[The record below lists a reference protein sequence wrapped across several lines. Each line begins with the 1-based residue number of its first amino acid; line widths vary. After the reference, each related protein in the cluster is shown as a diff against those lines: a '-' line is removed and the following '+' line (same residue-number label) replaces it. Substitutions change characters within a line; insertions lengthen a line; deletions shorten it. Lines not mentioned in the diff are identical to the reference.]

1 MKCYIDIGTNSMGG
15 YKNLLEELKI
25 DDTWQKIFVEPNPE
39 HWEIDTI
46 DKKIDKIPN
55 AILLKNAVSS
65 ENCFC
70 YLYTRSDL
78 VGHTGDSAATIQ
90 SLDFLKKSI
99 GDKFTQN
106 AKYKQYLVECITIE
120 DIFKITDADELYI
133 KIDAEG
139 SEFDILYKFPFE
151 YLPRVKRMF
160 VEFHCQNK
168 EMTETKYSLINKFE
182 QLGLQIENWD

>member
-1 MKCYIDIGTNSMGG
+1 MGG

-99 GDKFTQN
+99 GDKFNQN